1 MSREVRSGDGA
12 MEDTAGE
19 SSVGGGAGDGQRP
32 SHGSLAENLVVVL
45 DEPQNLVNIAGVI
58 RAMKNMGLRSLR
70 VVNPAEWDAWRITGI
85 AHRSDDV
92 VEAAR
97 HFTSLQEAL
106 ADCVLVVGTS
116 ARSRAAQRN
125 YGWARDWAP
134 RLVEATRTGPAAIV
148 FGRED
153 RGLSNE
159 ALDLCD
165 GIAIIPTD
173 PGYSSLN
180 LAQACLILC
189 YELFL
194 VDRAE
199 ETGELPRGKRWTGHA
214 TRAEMEQM
222 FEALEGG
229 LARIDFFNAR
239 SPEAVMRIFRT
250 LLARAQP
257 DRQEAGLVA
266 ALGFEIQN
274 YLARALQEL
283 DRGGS

>member
-1 MSREVRSGDGA
+1 MSETRREEEGLSQETGTLPEPDRTSSPGSGGVAD
-12 MEDTAGE
+12 
-19 SSVGGGAGDGQRP
+19 
-32 SHGSLAENLVVVL
+32 NIVVVL

-92 VEAAR
+92 VESAG
-97 HFTSLQEAL
+97 HFGSLREAV

-116 ARSRAAQRN
+116 ARPRAAQRN

-134 RLVEATRTGPAAIV
+134 KLHHAARSGPTAIV

-165 GIAIIPTD
+165 GVALIPTD

-189 YELFL
+189 YEIFL
-194 VDRAE
+194 VDRAG
-199 ETGELPRGKRWTGHA
+199 ETAELPRGKRWAGHA
-214 TRAEMEQM
+214 SRAEMEQM
-222 FEALEGG
+222 FDALQGG

-250 LLARAQP
+250 LLARAEP

-274 YLARALQEL
+274 YLARTLHVEE
-283 DRGGS
+283 DREA

>member
-1 MSREVRSGDGA
+1 MNEAEGETRDGMDEMA
-12 MEDTAGE
+12 GSPDTG
-19 SSVGGGAGDGQRP
+19 
-32 SHGSLAENLVVVL
+32 NLVVVL

-92 VEAAR
+92 VESAR

-106 ADCVLVVGTS
+106 SDCVMVVGTS
-116 ARSRAAQRN
+116 ARPRAAQRN
-125 YGWARDWAP
+125 YGWAREWAP
-134 RLVEATRTGPAAIV
+134 RLLDAARTGPAAIL

-165 GIAIIPTD
+165 GVAIIPTD
-173 PGYSSLN
+173 PDYSSLN

-194 VDRAE
+194 SSGEGDPD
-199 ETGELPRGKRWTGHA
+199 ELPRGKRWAGNA
-214 TRAEMEQM
+214 TRDEMEQM
-222 FEALEGG
+222 FQALEGG

-239 SPEAVMRIFRT
+239 SPEAVMRTFRT
-250 LLARAQP
+250 LLARAGP

-266 ALGFEIQN
+266 AVGFEIQK
-274 YLARALQEL
+274 YLARALQQ
-283 DRGGS
+283 

>member
-1 MSREVRSGDGA
+1 MIEVELENLGGT
-12 MEDTAGE
+12 EETPVVQDT
-19 SSVGGGAGDGQRP
+19 D
-32 SHGSLAENLVVVL
+32 NLVVVL

-58 RAMKNMGLRSLR
+58 RAMKNMGLSSLR

-92 VEAAR
+92 VEATR
-97 HFTSLQEAL
+97 HFTSLEEAL

-116 ARSRAAQRN
+116 ARPRAAQRN
-125 YGWARDWAP
+125 YGWAREWAP
-134 RLVEATRTGPAAIV
+134 RLMAAARSGPTAMV

-159 ALDLCD
+159 ALDRCD
-165 GIAIIPTD
+165 GVAIIPTD
-173 PGYSSLN
+173 QDYSSLN

-194 VDRAE
+194 ARGEGDP
-199 ETGELPRGKRWTGHA
+199 GELPRGKRWTGHA
-214 TRAEMEQM
+214 TREEMEQM
-222 FEALEGG
+222 FQALEGG

-239 SPEAVMRIFRT
+239 SPEAVMRTFRT
-250 LLARAQP
+250 LLARAEP

-266 ALGFEIQN
+266 ALGFEIRN
-274 YLARALQEL
+274 YLARALQK
-283 DRGGS
+283 